1 MRVNA
6 AVALSQDPVT
16 MARAFRLAIEAGRL
30 AWDAGVMAKQE
41 MAVATTLVTGR
52 PFVL

>member
-1 MRVNA
+1 
-6 AVALSQDPVT
+6 
-16 MARAFRLAIEAGRL
+16 MARAFRLAIEGGRL
-30 AWDAGVMAKQE
+30 AWEAGIMAKQE